1 MRESQKKEGGM
12 SGTQPLAGRV
22 QRPRAAGF
30 VKPTVRAFLW
40 TVLVLV
46 GVGFALQSMPAMAQ
60 LTVTASGSPH
70 SGVAPLSVNFTST
83 VLGGTPPYT
92 FTWDF
97 GDGTTGAA
105 QNLVHVYGSPGTYTA
120 SLLVV
125 DSLGATGSATAG
137 SFVVHIPVE
146 VVATPTCGEAYL
158 NVCFSANPGGTPPY
172 SYQWDFGDGT
182 FPTPNFNDPL
192 PCHTFTTPNTYYLV
206 TVVVVDSDGNTGVG
220 SALITTSPLTVNP
233 CVTPTNG
240 PAPLLVQFNSGCGF
254 VSGGI
259 PGYSYVWDFGDGSA
273 LCYDWATQHG
283 YNEPGTYHVTLTVTD
298 SCNPPTVVTD
308 THLVIKVVPGALAGT
323 ATVDRLC
330 GPASTTAC
338 FAGTAIGGTPPYTY
352 SWNYGDGSPAQSG
365 ATPCHT
371 YAAAGNYTVAMT
383 VTDAAAHT
391 SVDSHIIVSIT
402 DPLSVVTS
410 VSRTSGYAPFTAY
423 FTSSVTGGTS
433 PFTYLWDFGD
443 GTTSALPN
451 PDHVFQPGYY
461 NVKLTVTD
469 GCTPSATASNSSINI
484 IVYPVNVTATV
495 NLPCGTA
502 PLNVIFNGSAVGG
515 KPPFTWAWDFG
526 DGGSDT
532 QQNPSHSYLAAGPY
546 TATVTATDSLGV
558 SGTASVAV
566 NVSAPLQVS
575 VQGLP
580 ATVGPPPLTV
590 NVSSVV
596 TGGLA
601 PYTYDWDFADGSQHS
616 QSPRDQHT
624 WTLPGIYDV
633 TLTVTDACGQSAVA
647 TLPLNVIG
655 PLTAPVVT
663 ADVPCGYI
671 PLNVNFTGTA
681 VGGLG
686 PYTYAWTFGDG
697 ATSALQ
703 NPSHGYVVEGNY
715 VATLVVSDSLGHTSP
730 ASTVDVSVTKVLA
743 VTSDATPLTGPAL
756 LSVNFTSSVAG
767 GTTPYTYSWDFGDGS
782 APSTA
787 PAPMHIY
794 NQVGVFPVA
803 LTVKDSCNHILVD
816 DHLIVTVTN
825 PITLSI
831 AAAPNSGT
839 APLTVNFSATV
850 AGGEAPYSYDW
861 DFGDGSSRSQSAA
874 PQHVYATGGSYTA
887 KLTLTDSHGLVQ
899 TATTGVTVYS
909 PVVATPTVNLPCGY
923 APLNVIFT
931 GAAAGGL
938 PPYTYAW
945 TFGDG
950 GTDTLQNPSH
960 SYLAVGSYTAT
971 VTVTDS
977 LGHSGSGTVDVSVT
991 APLAVTVHG
1000 LPATSGPAPLTV
1012 NVSSTVTGGTP
1023 PYAYDWDFAD
1033 GSEHSHSPADQHTW
1047 AAAGQYDVTLTVT
1060 DGCGHTMVAHLPI
1073 NAYGP
1078 VVATPTA
1085 DVTCGYAPLN
1095 VAFTGAGAGGVP
1107 PYTYSW
1113 AFGDG
1118 GTSTLINPSHS
1129 YLAVG
1134 SFTATLTVTDSL
1146 GHSGSGTVTVA
1157 TTAHMMVVIQGLPAT
1172 TGPAP
1177 LTVNLSS
1184 AVTGGTPAPPPAYP
1198 YTYSWDF
1205 GDGSPAVLSRNAQ
1218 HTWIS
1223 PGAYNVVLTVSDS
1236 CSHTETATLT
1246 VNAYA
1251 PVVPS
1256 LGASVACGTAPL
1268 NVCFN
1273 PSATGGVPPY
1283 IYSWSFGDG
1292 TPVSNDQKPCH
1303 NFLAAGNFTVIL
1315 TATDSLGNV
1324 GSADAVIQAV
1334 APLNLQA
1341 HASADQTSGLMPLLV
1356 NFSSSVTGSPGPFT
1370 YSWDFGDGSPTDSGS
1385 HPNHLYQT
1393 AGTYNVALTVTA
1405 PDACGKVYTSTDS
1418 HLQISVL
1425 RAPTITLTSP
1435 SAGQTYGAS
1444 VTFQSLVYDNVSVTR
1459 VVYYAEGSPIGVA
1472 TASPYTFVWDTTGYN
1487 GSVSVYAMVV
1497 DSLGRTATTSP
1508 ITISLSNPIVNS
1520 AQVATAPLRIKV
1532 FGSGFVPGAVV
1543 LINGQSA
1550 PLSEFKSA
1558 TMMVAKGDTQLKAML
1573 PKGVPVNIQVLN
1585 PTGGISNG
1593 ATVVR

>member
-22 QRPRAAGF
+22 QRPRTAGF
-30 VKPTVRAFLW
+30 AKPTVRAFLW
-40 TVLVLV
+40 TVLVVIGLA
-46 GVGFALQSMPAMAQ
+46 FALQSVPASAQ
-60 LTVTASGSPH
+60 LTVNASGSPL
-70 SGVAPLSVNFTST
+70 SGVAPLTVNFSST
-83 VLGGTPPYT
+83 VAGGTLPYT
-92 FTWDF
+92 WAWDF
-97 GDGTTGAA
+97 GDGGTAA
-105 QNLVHVYGSPGTYTA
+105 TQNPQYVYNAPGTYMVN
-120 SLLVV
+120 LLVV
-125 DSLGATGSATAG
+125 DANGATGTATLG
-137 SFVVHIPVE
+137 PIVVFLPVE
-146 VVATPTCGEAYL
+146 VIANQTCGEAYL

-172 SYQWDFGDGT
+172 SYTWDFGDGT
-182 FPTPNFNDPL
+182 FPTPNVNEPL

-206 TVVVVDSDGNTGVG
+206 TCHVVDFEGHTGVG
-220 SALITTSPLTVNP
+220 AIEITTTPLTVTP

-240 PAPLLVQFNSGCGF
+240 SAPLLVQFNSGCGF

-283 YNEPGTYHVTLTVTD
+283 YNDPGTYHVTLTVTD
-298 SCNPPTVVTD
+298 SCTPPTVVTD
-308 THLVIKVVPGALAGT
+308 THLVIRVLPGALAGT
-323 ATVDRLC
+323 ATVDKLC
-330 GPASTTAC
+330 GPAGTTAC

-365 ATPCHT
+365 PTPCHV

-410 VSRTSGYAPFTAY
+410 VSRTNGYAPFTAY

-443 GTTSALPN
+443 GTTDTVVN
-451 PDHVFQPGYY
+451 PVHVFQPGYY

-469 GCTPSATASNSSINI
+469 SCTPSATASNSSINI
-484 IVYPVNVTATV
+484 IVYPVNVTASV
-495 NLPCGTA
+495 NLPCGVA
-502 PLNVIFNGSAVGG
+502 PLNVIFTGDAVGG

-526 DGGSDT
+526 DGGTDT
-532 QQNPSHSYLAAGPY
+532 QQNPSHSYLAAGSY
-546 TATVTATDSLGV
+546 TAHVTATDSLGI
-558 SGTASVAV
+558 SGTTTVAV
-566 NVSAPLQVS
+566 QALTALNVT

-580 ATVGPPPLTV
+580 STVGPPPLTV

-596 TGGLA
+596 TGGLE

-624 WTLPGIYDV
+624 WATPGIYNV
-633 TLTVTDACGQSAVA
+633 TLTVTDSCGQSAVA
-647 TLPLNVIG
+647 TLPINVIG

-663 ADVPCGYI
+663 ADLPCGYI

-681 VGGLG
+681 AGGLG

-697 ATSALQ
+697 SSSALQ
-703 NPSHGYVVEGNY
+703 NPSHGYVTEGNY
-715 VATLVVSDSLGHTSP
+715 VATLLVSDSLGHTSP
-730 ASTVDVSVTKVLA
+730 PSTVNISVTKVLA
-743 VTSDATPLTGPAL
+743 VTSDAAPLTGPAL
-756 LSVNFTSSVAG
+756 LSVNFTSSVTG
-767 GTTPYTYSWDFGDGS
+767 GTPPYTYSWDFGDGS
-782 APSTA
+782 TPSTT

-803 LTVKDSCNHILVD
+803 LTVKDSCNHTLVD

-831 AAAPNSGT
+831 AAAPTTGT
-839 APLTVNFSATV
+839 APLTVNFSATFT
-850 AGGEAPYSYDW
+850 GGEAPFSYDW
-861 DFGDGSSRSQSAA
+861 DFGDGSSRSQLAA
-874 PQHVYATGGSYTA
+874 PQHVYATGGAYTA

-931 GAAAGGL
+931 GNAAGGL

-950 GTDTLQNPSH
+950 GTDTLPNPSH
-960 SYLAVGSYTAT
+960 SYLTVGDYTAT

-977 LGHSGSGTVDVSVT
+977 LGHSGSGTVGVSVT
-991 APLAVTVHG
+991 APLTVTAHG

-1012 NVSSTVTGGTP
+1012 NVSSTVSGGTP
-1023 PYAYDWDFAD
+1023 PYTYDWDFAD
-1033 GSEHSHSPADQHTW
+1033 GSQHSLSPADQHTW
-1047 AAAGQYDVTLTVT
+1047 ATPGTYDVVLTVKDSCGHQATSTLTLNV
-1060 DGCGHTMVAHLPI
+1060 
-1073 NAYGP
+1073 YGP

-1095 VAFTGAGAGGVP
+1095 VVFTGAGAGGVP
-1107 PYTYSW
+1107 PYTYAW
-1113 AFGDG
+1113 TFGDG
-1118 GTSTLINPSHS
+1118 GTSTLMNPSHS

-1134 SFTATLTVTDSL
+1134 GFTATLTVTDSL
-1146 GHSGSGTVTVA
+1146 GHSGSSTVTVT
-1157 TTAHMMVVIQGLPAT
+1157 TTAHMVVVIQGLPAT

-1177 LTVNLSS
+1177 LTVNLAS
-1184 AVTGGTPAPPPAYP
+1184 AVTGGTPAPPPALP
-1198 YTYSWDF
+1198 YGYSWDF

-1218 HTWIS
+1218 HTWIN
-1223 PGAYNVVLTVSDS
+1223 PGTYDVVLTVTDS

-1251 PVVPS
+1251 PVVPT
-1256 LGASVACGTAPL
+1256 LGQSVSCGTAPL

-1292 TPVSNDQKPCH
+1292 TPVSSDQKPCH
-1303 NFLAAGNFTVIL
+1303 NFLSAGNFTVIL
-1315 TATDSLGNV
+1315 TATDSVGNV
-1324 GSADAVIQAV
+1324 GSANAVIQSV
-1334 APLNLQA
+1334 AILNLQA
-1341 HASADQTSGLMPLLV
+1341 YASADATSGLMSLLV
-1356 NFSSSVTGSPGPFT
+1356 NFSSSVSGSPGPFT
-1370 YSWDFGDGSPTDSGS
+1370 YSWDFGDGSPADTGS

-1393 AGTYNVALTVTA
+1393 VGTYTVVLTVTA
-1405 PDACGKVYTSTDS
+1405 ADACGKVYTATDS
-1418 HLQISVL
+1418 HLQITIL
-1425 RAPTITLTSP
+1425 PAPTITLDSP
-1435 SAGQTYGAS
+1435 TAGSTYGAY
-1444 VTFQSLVYDNVSVTR
+1444 VPFQSTVYDNVPVLR
-1459 VVYYAEGSPIGVA
+1459 VVYYANGSPIGVA
-1472 TASPYTFVWDTTGYN
+1472 TTAPYLFVWDTTGYS
-1487 GSVSVYAMVV
+1487 GSVSVYAMVADV
-1497 DSLGRTATTSP
+1497 LGRTAQTSP
-1508 ITISLSNPIVNS
+1508 ITISLDNPTVS
-1520 AQVATAPLRIKV
+1520 GAQLAYSPLRIKV
-1532 FGSGFVPGAVV
+1532 FGNGFMPGAVI

-1550 PLSEFKSA
+1550 PLSEFKST
-1558 TMMVAKGDTQLKAML
+1558 TMMVAKGEALLKAML
-1573 PKGVPVNIQVLN
+1573 PKGVPVTVQVLN
-1585 PTGGISNG
+1585 PTGGLSNG
-1593 ATVVR
+1593 ATIIR